1 MPKYDKILW
10 EIIDYLRKEKIKNK
24 KRGKVFK
31 INRSLLRK
39 WIKIWMSL
47 LGIYLQSSRELTKE
61 DRKIGGKENVRVQ
74 DKYLRRCMQ
83 QLLSYLHLN
92 E

>member
-1 MPKYDKILW
+1 MGNNGVWL
-10 EIIDYLRKEKIKNK
+10 ETS
-24 KRGKVFK
+24 
-31 INRSLLRK
+31 NRWSL
-39 WIKIWMSL
+39 MA
-47 LGIYLQSSRELTKE
+47 GIYPQSSRELTKE
-61 DRKIGGKENVRVQ
+61 DRKIEGKENVRVQ